1 MSALRTWLA
10 EHRRTGVR
18 LSLPELTTV
27 LMACE
32 AAEPGSGW
40 LFRRQD
46 PDLASARRRLGR
58 ARERRVKA
66 VERAA
71 GH

>member
-1 MSALRTWLA
+1 MRGLRVWLA
-10 EHRRTGVR
+10 EHKRAGVR

-40 LFRRQD
+40 LFRRRD
-46 PDLASARRRLGR
+46 PDLDSARRKLGR
-58 ARERRVKA
+58 AQARRVKA

-71 GH
+71 SR